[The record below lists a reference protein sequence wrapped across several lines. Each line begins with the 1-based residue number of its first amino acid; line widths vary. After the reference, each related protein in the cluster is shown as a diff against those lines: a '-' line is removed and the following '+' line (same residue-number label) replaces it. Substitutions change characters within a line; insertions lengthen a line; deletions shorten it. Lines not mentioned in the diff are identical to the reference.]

1 MNELIRDNTLRSL
14 TLQRNIFLAV
24 LFLLLGLAILLSS
37 LLFQKSE
44 RVIIMPPFIEKEFW
58 VEGANVSPSYLE
70 QMGCFI
76 GDLLLTR
83 APATADMQLTI
94 LMRHTAPSFAHVLSQ
109 KLSEE
114 VAKLKK
120 DNASYVFFRS
130 KIFVN
135 PQDKTITIDGDRNLI
150 VGDKVLSK
158 LSERYRLGFENLGGR
173 LLLSSIERV
182 EAK

>member
-1 MNELIRDNTLRSL
+1 M
-14 TLQRNIFLAV
+14 
-24 LFLLLGLAILLSS
+24 
-37 LLFQKSE
+37 
-44 RVIIMPPFIEKEFW
+44 
-58 VEGANVSPSYLE
+58 
-70 QMGCFI
+70 
-76 GDLLLTR
+76 
-83 APATADMQLTI
+83 
-94 LMRHTAPSFAHVLSQ
+94 LSQ

-135 PQDKTITIDGDRNLI
+135 PQEKTITIDGERNLI

-173 LLLSSIERV
+173 LLLSSVERV